1 MKARKRHEMLRN
13 ASNPFGSFGSSWN
26 ILEPDVIG
34 IRTVVNLWDKLEDIE
49 RRLGLWIRWANVVV
63 FVFSC
68 ENSCLR
74 VLY

>member
-1 MKARKRHEMLRN
+1 MLRILLDLLD
-13 ASNPFGSFGSSWN
+13 PLGISWN